1 MTRAVATRDAVTA
14 VLGGGQGSRLW
25 PLTKTR
31 AKPAGPV
38 GGRFRLIDVPISN
51 SLHAGIDR
59 IYVITQF
66 NSESLHRHIA
76 QTYRFD
82 IFSGGFVHILAA
94 EQTVTHR
101 DWYQGTADAVRRNR
115 GATRSASVVQGRGRW
130 W

>member
-1 MTRAVATRDAVTA
+1 MTRLGGARDAVTA

-31 AKPAGPV
+31 AKPAVPV

-51 SLHAGIDR
+51 SLHADIDR
-59 IYVITQF
+59 IYVLTQF

-82 IFSGGFVHILAA
+82 A
-94 EQTVTHR
+94 
-101 DWYQGTADAVRRNR
+101 
-115 GATRSASVVQGRGRW
+115 
-130 W
+130 